1 MKREIIEQ
9 LSWEDIQEI
18 NITAT
23 CTLRELDTCKEFP
36 NWSSSTAGAFSEVKR
51 RLLENAK

>member
-23 CTLRELDTCKEFP
+23 CTLRELDSCKKFP
-36 NWSSSTAGAFSEVKR
+36 GWSSSSRDAFNEVKR